1 VAGFSGTLSAGESV
15 FSGISGAAL
24 GSVRAKTG
32 NLGTVASLAGLAY
45 DKSGGVL
52 VFALMTD
59 QVPSAGMLDEAAN
72 AIDAAA
78 SALAGCGCR

>member
-1 VAGFSGTLSAGESV
+1 
-15 FSGISGAAL
+15 
-24 GSVRAKTG
+24 
-32 NLGTVASLAGLAY
+32 VASLAGLAY

-52 VFALMTD
+52 VFALMAD
-59 QVPSAGMLDEAAN
+59 QVPSAGMLDEAAA